1 MSETNSAIAIIPCNN
16 LDASEA
22 FYNKVGFKRNG
33 WDDGYRILFDGKGA
47 QIHLVKAVE
56 GSPIPGKNPFGIY
69 YNAENVEELA
79 MNFGTKPE
87 EKPWSQYEF
96 SISDPDGT
104 LVRVGWASK
113 LIKKTK
119 WIGDKEVSL

>member
-1 MSETNSAIAIIPCNN
+1 MSETNSAIAIIPCSN
-16 LDASEA
+16 LDASEV
-22 FYNKVGFKRNG
+22 FYNKLGFKSNG

-56 GSPIPGKNPFGIY
+56 GSLTPGRNPFGIY

-79 MNFGTKPE
+79 EKFGTKPAD
-87 EKPWSQYEF
+87 KPWSQYEF

-104 LVRVGWASK
+104 LVRVGWASR
-113 LIKKTK
+113 LIRKTS
-119 WIGDKEVSL
+119 G